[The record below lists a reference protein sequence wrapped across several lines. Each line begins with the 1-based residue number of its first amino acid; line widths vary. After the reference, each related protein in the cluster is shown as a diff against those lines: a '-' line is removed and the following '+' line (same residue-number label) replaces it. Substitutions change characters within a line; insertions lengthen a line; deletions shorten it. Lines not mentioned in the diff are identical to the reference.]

1 MTPLHTAGPATLCPM
16 GIFLIFGG
24 RVVDGGDGGSGSA
37 GATILEWS
45 PTRSTY
51 ARAPHQPLANTAAWT
66 AVSHTTSKNGGPP
79 PNKDGC
85 LVAICWTSNSVEG
98 GDGLA
103 GSGGSSLHNSLHSSS
118 SSSSSGGVARVTV
131 ASLLTGKVLLDW
143 RSVRTSPAAHRPSI
157 AMHMNYA
164 AVVSGRSVLLF
175 DVVHGSS
182 SAKSPVMN
190 YTTPVSG
197 AIISMV
203 DVLLANSSARRNGTS
218 PGTVLVV
225 ASGIR
230 GDSDV
235 GDAAVAGI
243 AYGFGLKT
251 FLNLTTR

>member
-16 GIFLIFGG
+16 GIFLVFGG
-24 RVVDGGDGGSGSA
+24 RVVGGGNGDSGSA

-45 PTRSTY
+45 SISSTY
-51 ARAPHQPLANTAAWT
+51 TRAPHQPLADTAAWT

-98 GDGLA
+98 GDGLT
-103 GSGGSSLHNSLHSSS
+103 GSGGSSLHSSLHSSNS
-118 SSSSSGGVARVTV
+118 SSSSGGGGVARVTV

-143 RSVRTSPAAHRPSI
+143 RSIHTSPAAHPSI

-203 DVLLANSSARRNGTS
+203 DVLLANSSTRSNSTS
-218 PGTVLVV
+218 PGTALVV

-235 GDAAVAGI
+235 GDSSVAGI
-243 AYGFGLKT
+243 AYGFRVALS
-251 FLNLTTR
+251 